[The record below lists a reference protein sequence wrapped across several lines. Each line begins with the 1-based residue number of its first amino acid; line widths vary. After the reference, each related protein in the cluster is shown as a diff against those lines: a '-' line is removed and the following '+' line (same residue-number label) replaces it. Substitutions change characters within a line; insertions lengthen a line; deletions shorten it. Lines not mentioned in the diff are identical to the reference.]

1 MKRDYYEILGI
12 DKHADAQAIKKAF
25 RKLAKKYH
33 PNCNEGNAQ
42 AAERFKEVNEAYDVL
57 GDEEKRKLYDRF
69 GHAAFDASA
78 GEYQGARDSGFQ
90 GGFQGGFRNGFQGG
104 FQNGFQGGFQNG
116 FRSGSYTR
124 PGGGFQEYHF
134 EGGEDMDDILKS
146 LFGHDSNRK
155 GSDLKAEIEISFD
168 KAAFGGKERVQLQG
182 SGLEMTVLE
191 VNIPA
196 GIASGKTI
204 RLKGRGNPGTQGAE
218 PGDLLLTVRVKDKP
232 GFRREGQDVYTT
244 VRIPFTTAVLG
255 GEATI
260 PTLYGD
266 VVCKIKEDTQPGSK
280 IRLKGKGIVSMGNPS
295 VYGDQYVTVEIRAP
309 KKLTEEAKQ
318 KLRELSGILAA

>member
-33 PNCNEGNAQ
+33 PDSNEGNAQ

-90 GGFQGGFRNGFQGG
+90 GGFQGGFR
-104 FQNGFQGGFQNG
+104 NG

-204 RLKGRGNPGTQGAE
+204 RLKGRGIREHKAQSQGTCCS
-218 PGDLLLTVRVKDKP
+218 R
-232 GFRREGQDVYTT
+232 
-244 VRIPFTTAVLG
+244 
-255 GEATI
+255 
-260 PTLYGD
+260 
-266 VVCKIKEDTQPGSK
+266 
-280 IRLKGKGIVSMGNPS
+280 
-295 VYGDQYVTVEIRAP
+295 
-309 KKLTEEAKQ
+309 
-318 KLRELSGILAA
+318 SG